1 MVYSTEWM
9 SHINAIG
16 EDSYGNSCWYGMCM
30 GTLFPLFSHKIGSL
44 KFSSHTCPI
53 VKNLVKLGPTPFP
66 HTHVTF
72 PYHSHLWVRYGPN
85 SPIPFPYFCFGT
97 GYIILTYAWL
107 FLTELSVW
115 WTASHWEKFGQDQIH
130 YRTVSNHQFQPH
142 P

>member
-72 PYHSHLWVRYGPN
+72 PYHSHTFALVRDTSSWPMLDFSWQSFQYGELPHIGKNLDRIRYITGLWA
-85 SPIPFPYFCFGT
+85 
-97 GYIILTYAWL
+97 IINFNLTL
-107 FLTELSVW
+107 NVKQ
-115 WTASHWEKFGQDQIH
+115 TADYTIMG
-130 YRTVSNHQFQPH
+130 
-142 P
+142 